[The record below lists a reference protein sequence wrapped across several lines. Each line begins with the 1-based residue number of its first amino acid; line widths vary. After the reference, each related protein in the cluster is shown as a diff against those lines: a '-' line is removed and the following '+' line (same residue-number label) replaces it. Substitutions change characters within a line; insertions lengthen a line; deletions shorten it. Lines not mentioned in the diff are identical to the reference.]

1 MQQILEKEKLRSP
14 LLDEDFL
21 LNSLFPR
28 YPPRY
33 RYSEEYKKVGAA
45 RKQNLSNT
53 MLLTDFQNFL
63 YISYYISLSLIIKVV
78 DKVVPVFLCLLDYP
92 VTFKIIIFFYAFL
105 HLYKTPDILIRNN
118 IHYQQATLVTIRFLS
133 TGFSH
138 FSVNPLPYTSC
149 LNWMRFYLPIGHA
162 R

>member
-1 MQQILEKEKLRSP
+1 MKIRVLLQFLVLLSLFPLVYFLLLHHRLQIITGEIKRNHPQQPYGNRILPYTLSVVMLDGHRPVFLYLNKHHKLGGSVIATNIGKEKLRSP
-14 LLDEDFL
+14 LSDEDFL

-63 YISYYISLSLIIKVV
+63 YISYYIAL
-78 DKVVPVFLCLLDYP
+78 
-92 VTFKIIIFFYAFL
+92 
-105 HLYKTPDILIRNN
+105 PDNKGSR
-118 IHYQQATLVTIRFLS
+118 
-133 TGFSH
+133 
-138 FSVNPLPYTSC
+138 
-149 LNWMRFYLPIGHA
+149 
-162 R
+162 

>member
-1 MQQILEKEKLRSP
+1 
-14 LLDEDFL
+14 
-21 LNSLFPR
+21 
-28 YPPRY
+28 
-33 RYSEEYKKVGAA
+33 
-45 RKQNLSNT
+45 
-53 MLLTDFQNFL
+53 MLLTDFQNFIYLLL
-63 YISYYISLSLIIKVV
+63 YRSPLIIKVV

-138 FSVNPLPYTSC
+138 FQ
-149 LNWMRFYLPIGHA
+149 
-162 R
+162 

>member
-1 MQQILEKEKLRSP
+1 MLLQQILEKEKLRSP
-14 LLDEDFL
+14 LSDEDFL

-63 YISYYISLSLIIKVV
+63 YIKVV